1 MKVVNRVLLFVSCLI
16 FLMSLSLLP
25 LSDAVAK
32 EKGGGAGVSPGPSER
47 PPGWDEGEK
56 KGWDSNVPP
65 GLEGKEEGRGQKG
78 KREGGSEGEKKG
90 KLEGVPS
97 TSVPDEKGGKKEGK
111 LEKGEKGKEGQEGKK
126 DKKQGGKGKPK
137 KQKG

>member
-1 MKVVNRVLLFVSCLI
+1 MCLQ
-16 FLMSLSLLP
+16 
-25 LSDAVAK
+25 VWKGRRK
-32 EKGGGAGVSPGPSER
+32 EG
-47 PPGWDEGEK
+47 
-56 KGWDSNVPP
+56 
-65 GLEGKEEGRGQKG
+65 
-78 KREGGSEGEKKG
+78 GGSEGEKKG